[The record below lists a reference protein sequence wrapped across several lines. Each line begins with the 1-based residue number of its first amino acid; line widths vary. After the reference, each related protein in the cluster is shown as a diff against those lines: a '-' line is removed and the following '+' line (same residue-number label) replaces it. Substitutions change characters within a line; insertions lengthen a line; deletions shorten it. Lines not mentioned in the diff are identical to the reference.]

1 MMQNN
6 NPRLFF
12 CKIYLAYNKNVIISQ
27 IRKGEKMSKPTENGK
42 EYAESRKEFTC
53 PNGGKWERVIN
64 AEASKFS
71 CIVTTTRFIVKFTGG
86 SVIICDRA
94 TGNEIN
100 RYSGYHYLYT
110 GDVKP
115 DETELFAL
123 ENGKHFYIISL
134 TDNQP
139 IKRITLPT
147 GYEAID
153 VCGEYTD
160 DGTLLRVPVEKYTD
174 GKYIYMLCEYET
186 NSYSLVNTLPLWQSE
201 RLMWHW
207 DHFSV

>member
-1 MMQNN
+1 M
-6 NPRLFF
+6 
-12 CKIYLAYNKNVIISQ
+12 SQ
-27 IRKGEKMSKPTENGK
+27 SIENGK
-42 EYAESRKEFTC
+42 EYAVSRTEFTC
-53 PNGGKWERVIN
+53 PHGEKWERVIN
-64 AEASKFS
+64 AQAKRYFCTVS
-71 CIVTTTRFIVKFTGG
+71 TTRFIVQFTGG

-94 TGNEIN
+94 TGNEMN

-115 DETELFAL
+115 DESELFAL

-134 TDNQP
+134 TDTRP

-153 VCGEYTD
+153 VCGEYTG
-160 DGTLLRVPVEKYTD
+160 DGKLLRVPVEKYAD
-174 GKYIYMLCEYET
+174 GKYNYMLCEYET
-186 NSYSLVNTLPLWQSE
+186 SSYSLVNTLPLWQSE

-207 DHFSV
+207 NQFSV